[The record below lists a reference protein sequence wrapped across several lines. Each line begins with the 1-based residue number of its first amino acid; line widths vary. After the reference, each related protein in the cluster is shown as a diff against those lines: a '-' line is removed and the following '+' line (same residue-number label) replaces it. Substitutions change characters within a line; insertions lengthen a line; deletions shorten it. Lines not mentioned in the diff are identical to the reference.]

1 MIIKNI
7 TDEELIK
14 VSNSI
19 REGKIVVFPTETVYA
34 IGVNGLDE
42 NAIKRLY
49 EVKQRGINKPINLI
63 VSSLEMIK
71 MVAKDIT
78 PLEYKIIKEF
88 LPGPL
93 TIILKKKD
101 IVPNILTN
109 NGDTVGIRMPL
120 NDIALKLSKYSNLPI
135 AAPSANISN
144 RPSGTNIKNIYNDF
158 NDNVDIYIDDGES
171 KLGIASTIVKVE
183 SEEIKI
189 LRQGVI
195 TLNDIKSRIGM
206 LNEKE

>member
-1 MIIKNI
+1 MIIRNI
-7 TDEELIK
+7 TDDELMKVADSIK
-14 VSNSI
+14 
-19 REGKIVVFPTETVYA
+19 EGKIVVFPTETVYA

-42 NAIKRLY
+42 KAIKRLY
-49 EVKQRGINKPINLI
+49 KVKQRDMTKPINLI
-63 VSSLEMIK
+63 VSSLEMIE

-78 PLEYKIIKEF
+78 PLEYKIIKAF

-120 NDIALKLSKYSNLPI
+120 NDIALKLSKYSSLPI

-144 RPSGTNIKNIYNDF
+144 RPSGTNIKSIYNDF
-158 NDNVDIYIDDGES
+158 YNNVDIYIDDGES
-171 KLGIASTIVKVE
+171 ELGVASTIVKVE
-183 SEEIKI
+183 NNEIKI
-189 LRQGVI
+189 LRQGII
-195 TLNDIKSRIGM
+195 TLDDIKSRVGVQ
-206 LNEKE
+206 NEKK

>member
-7 TDEELIK
+7 NDDELIK
-14 VSNSI
+14 VSNCI
-19 REGKIVVFPTETVYA
+19 KEGKIIVFPTETVYA
-34 IGVNGLDE
+34 IGVNGLSE
-42 NAIKRLY
+42 EAIKRLY
-49 EVKQRGINKPINLI
+49 EVKQRNIHKPINLI
-63 VSSLEMIK
+63 VSSLEMIN
-71 MVAKDIT
+71 MVARDIT

-93 TIILKKKD
+93 TIILKKKS

-158 NDNVDIYIDDGES
+158 KDNVDIYIDDGES
-171 KLGIASTIVKVE
+171 KIGIASTIVKVE
-183 SEEIKI
+183 NNEIII
-189 LRQGVI
+189 LREGVI
-195 TLNDIKSRIGM
+195 TLDEIKRKCID
-206 LNEKE
+206 

>member
-7 TDEELIK
+7 NDDELIK

-19 REGKIVVFPTETVYA
+19 KEGKIVVFPTETVYA
-34 IGVNGLDE
+34 IGVNGLSE
-42 NAIKRLY
+42 EAIKKLY
-49 EVKQRGINKPINLI
+49 EVKQRNIHKPINLI
-63 VSSLEMIK
+63 VSSLEMIN
-71 MVAKDIT
+71 MVARDIT

-93 TIILKKKD
+93 TIILKKKS

-158 NDNVDIYIDDGES
+158 KDNVDIYIDDGES
-171 KLGIASTIVKVE
+171 KIGIASTIVKVE
-183 SEEIKI
+183 NNEIII
-189 LRQGVI
+189 LREGVI
-195 TLNDIKSRIGM
+195 TLDEIKRKCID
-206 LNEKE
+206 

>member
-7 TDEELIK
+7 NDDELIN

-19 REGKIVVFPTETVYA
+19 KEDKIVVFPTETVYA
-34 IGVNGLDE
+34 IGVNGLSKE
-42 NAIKRLY
+42 AIKRLY
-49 EVKQRGINKPINLI
+49 EVKQRDIHKPINLI
-63 VSSLEMIK
+63 VSSLEMIN
-71 MVAKDIT
+71 MVARDIT

-93 TIILKKKD
+93 TIILKKKP

-158 NDNVDIYIDDGES
+158 HDNVDIYIDDGES
-171 KLGIASTIVKVE
+171 KIGIASTIVKVE
-183 SEEIKI
+183 NNEIII
-189 LRQGVI
+189 LREGII
-195 TLNDIKSRIGM
+195 TLDDIKRKCID
-206 LNEKE
+206 

>member
-7 TDEELIK
+7 NDDELIK

-19 REGKIVVFPTETVYA
+19 KEGKIVVFPTETVYA
-34 IGVNGLDE
+34 IGVNGLSE
-42 NAIKRLY
+42 ETIKRLY
-49 EVKQRGINKPINLI
+49 EVKQRDIHKPINLI
-63 VSSLEMIK
+63 VSSLEMIN
-71 MVAKDIT
+71 MVARDIT

-93 TIILKKKD
+93 TIILKKKS

-158 NDNVDIYIDDGES
+158 KDNVDIYIDDGES
-171 KLGIASTIVKVE
+171 KIGIASTIVKVE
-183 SEEIKI
+183 NNEIII
-189 LRQGVI
+189 LREGVI
-195 TLNDIKSRIGM
+195 TLDEIKRKCID
-206 LNEKE
+206 